1 MSPTQRFYIQ
11 EHLIDLSRSEI
22 SYAEQSTKV
31 EPKILQVL
39 LLLAQNAPE
48 VVSHQ
53 QIMDEVWKGSEV
65 VPNALQR
72 CIARLRKVLGD
83 DAKSPHIIA
92 THPKIGYRLMVDVQ
106 WLPENKTKFAAM
118 QSSLS
123 LKQALYFG
131 LPCVLIIMLGLVT
144 WWHTQPEA
152 LKVNSLKQLTYT
164 DAFESEVTYSPD
176 GQYIV
181 FNRHTHSCQSH
192 IWAKNLQTGIE
203 KQLSVEP
210 GFYRDTRFTPDGRNI
225 LYTKQRH
232 CDQSKTT
239 QHEPLQ
245 ANCWQINMLN
255 FATALNA
262 PQVATVP
269 YQCQANSIT
278 RPVALPNHQYA
289 FLSRQGN
296 TQTLIK
302 FNALAQHTGTLF
314 NLVSHSV
321 YTYDYDPIH
330 AQYAVLSFNQENQHI
345 LSILNKRGEL
355 LQQSEI
361 DTSNQQLQV
370 SQFSIRFS
378 DHGNALLA
386 VSHGKLYHLTLDGK
400 VTAYQTALNDI
411 VSAQSHPLTSKI
423 IAIKGNKD
431 TDIALIPF
439 SGDLDVKTERVMN
452 QSVQP
457 YPSFARSK
465 SREKYARFQPNGE
478 LIAFISA
485 RSGQDQI
492 WLWDGVQE
500 KQLTHF
506 SQHSKIEQFSWS
518 PDGQNLAVI
527 HQTQLNMVNL
537 NGETHIIEA
546 PAPLVEVLN
555 WHPQSGVFVTASHPS
570 AHTLWQLDLDKQIF
584 TAHSVDD
591 VQSVWLSDH
600 ALYISDFDGQVF
612 KRMLNSES
620 TEYQRMPTLNGHSL
634 VLYKQHFYS
643 YDIKSGYLTQYDLNG
658 EFIKKLKPLKPF
670 AWKVSDIK
678 GNYVLLD
685 QLIELNQDVVELS
698 L

>member
-1 MSPTQRFYIQ
+1 MSATQRFYIE
-11 EHLIDLSRSEI
+11 EHLIDLSRSEVTF
-22 SYAEQSTKV
+22 AQQSTKV
-31 EPKILQVL
+31 EPKVLQVL
-39 LLLAQNAPE
+39 LLLAQNAQE

-53 QIMDEVWKGSEV
+53 QIMDEVWQGSEV

-83 DAKSPHIIA
+83 NAKSPKIIA
-92 THPKIGYRLMVDVQ
+92 THPKIGYRLMVEVQ
-106 WLPENKTKFAAM
+106 WLPENKPKITTM
-118 QSSLS
+118 QSSQS

-131 LPCVLIIMLGLVT
+131 LPCFLIIILGLVA
-144 WWHTQPEA
+144 WLQTQPEA
-152 LKVNSLKQLTYT
+152 LNVSTLKQLTYT

-203 KQLSVEP
+203 KQLSIEP
-210 GFYRDTRFTPDGRNI
+210 GFYRDARFTPDGRNI

-232 CDQSKTT
+232 CDQSSHT
-239 QHEPLQ
+239 QHEPMQ

-255 FATALNA
+255 FATALNT

-296 TQTLIK
+296 KQTLVK
-302 FNALAQHTGTLF
+302 FNALEQHTSTLF
-314 NLVSHSV
+314 NLAGHSV

-330 AQYAVLSFNQENQHI
+330 AQYAVLSFNQENQHM
-345 LSILNKRGEL
+345 LSILDNRGEL
-355 LQQSEI
+355 LQQH
-361 DTSNQQLQV
+361 TVNTNNQQLLV
-370 SQFSIRFS
+370 SQLSIRFS

-386 VSHGKLYHLTLDGK
+386 VSHGKLYRLTLDGK
-400 VTAYQTALNDI
+400 VTAYQSALNDI
-411 VSAQSHPLTSKI
+411 ISAQSHPLTSNI

-431 TDIALIPF
+431 TDIALIPL
-439 SGDLDVKTERVMN
+439 SGELDVKTEQVMN

-465 SREKYARFQPNGE
+465 SREKYAQFKPNGE

-485 RSGQDQI
+485 RSGEDQI
-492 WLWDGVQE
+492 WLWDGNQA
-500 KQLTHF
+500 KQLSNF
-506 SQHSKIEQFSWS
+506 SKPSKIEQFSWS
-518 PDGQNLAVI
+518 PDGQSLAVI
-527 HQTQLNMVNL
+527 HKTQLHIVNL

-555 WHPQSGVFVTASHPS
+555 WHPQSGIFVTASQPS
-570 AHTLWQLDLDKQIF
+570 AHTLWQLNLNDQIF
-584 TAHSVDD
+584 KPHSVDD
-591 VQSVWLSDH
+591 VQSVWLTDH

-612 KRMLNSES
+612 KRMLNSET
-620 TEYQRMPTLNGHSL
+620 TEYKRMPTLNGHSL
-634 VLYKQHFYS
+634 VLYKKHFYS
-643 YDIKSGYLTQYDLNG
+643 YDMKSGYLSQYDLNG
-658 EFIKKLKPLKPF
+658 VLIKKLKPLKPF
-670 AWKVSDIK
+670 AWKISDIK
-678 GNYVLLD
+678 GENVLLE